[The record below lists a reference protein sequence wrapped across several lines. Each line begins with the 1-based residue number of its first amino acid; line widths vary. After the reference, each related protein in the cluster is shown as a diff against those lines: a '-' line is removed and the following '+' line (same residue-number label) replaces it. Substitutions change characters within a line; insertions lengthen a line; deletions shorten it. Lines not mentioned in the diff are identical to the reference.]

1 MTKGP
6 TTNVLLLVIAIALVA
21 IAMRPYI
28 RPRAAQAQTALP
40 PSTTAGDVLYIEPGT
55 TMLRSTDGNTQ
66 VLGKMVVDMNTGS
79 VWGFPTLTGA
89 PYPVD
94 ITTPKPPVSHPMFLG
109 TFAFPE
115 IDR

>member
-1 MTKGP
+1 MKKDV

-21 IAMRPYI
+21 IAVRPYI
-28 RPRAAQAQTALP
+28 SPRGAQAQTAPLP
-40 PSTTAGDVLYIEPGT
+40 TTAGDVLYIEPGT

-66 VLGKMVVDMNTGS
+66 IFGKMVVDMNTGS
-79 VWGFPTLTGA
+79 IWGFPTLTGA

-94 ITTPKPPVSHPMFLG
+94 ITTSKPPVSHPMFLG
-109 TFAFPE
+109 TFAFQD